1 MKEILM
7 PVLHDILGMTP
18 YLFEASIIGL
28 AALIFLPIYY
38 KRSKN
43 LKVTFKFCFWLY
55 LLLTY
60 LGVVWRIV
68 FLSREMGGADRIDL
82 LPFESWKY
90 CSGNMIIIYVLEN
103 ILLFVPIGFLLPC
116 TFPFCRRIS
125 RTVLL
130 GFCLSVMIEVVQF
143 VTKTG
148 FLQTDDVINNTIG
161 AVTGYLIY
169 SLIKNILSRI
179 VHNKSGSH

>member
-68 FLSREMGGADRIDL
+68 FLSREMGGINKVSGTIKFHTIKL
-82 LPFESWKY
+82 LVPFHW
-90 CSGNMIIIYVLEN
+90 EN
-103 ILLFVPIGFLLPC
+103 
-116 TFPFCRRIS
+116 
-125 RTVLL
+125 
-130 GFCLSVMIEVVQF
+130 Q
-143 VTKTG
+143 
-148 FLQTDDVINNTIG
+148 
-161 AVTGYLIY
+161 
-169 SLIKNILSRI
+169 
-179 VHNKSGSH
+179 